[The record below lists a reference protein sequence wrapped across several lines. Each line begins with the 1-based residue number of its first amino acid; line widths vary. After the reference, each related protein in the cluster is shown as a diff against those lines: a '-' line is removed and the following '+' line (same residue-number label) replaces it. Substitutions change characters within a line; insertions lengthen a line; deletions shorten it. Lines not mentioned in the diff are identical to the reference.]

1 MNKKKIIDD
10 YNLKIKL
17 VEKYNE
23 YYFNKSNPL
32 VDDREYDELKKKIIS
47 LEKKFKFLKKNNS
60 PIDTVGFKPSKN
72 FTKSVTCHCKHLV

>member
-32 VDDREYDELKKKIIS
+32 VDDREYDELKKK
-47 LEKKFKFLKKNNS
+47 LF
-60 PIDTVGFKPSKN
+60 
-72 FTKSVTCHCKHLV
+72 H